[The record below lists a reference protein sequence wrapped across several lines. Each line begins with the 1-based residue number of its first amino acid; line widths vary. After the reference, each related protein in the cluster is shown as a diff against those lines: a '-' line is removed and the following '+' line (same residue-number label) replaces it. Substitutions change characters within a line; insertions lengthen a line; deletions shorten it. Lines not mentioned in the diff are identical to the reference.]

1 MLTPL
6 RILMFIKDH
15 EYGSCGSLSLSAYM
29 YFLCDL
35 DMFNQ
40 IMVVNDYLV
49 TEEDT
54 RLGVL
59 KVSGIVMYEKKM
71 RDIHLYFFVSLE
83 MCENDVV

>member
-6 RILMFIKDH
+6 RTLMFIKDH

-35 DMFNQ
+35 DDMFNQ
-40 IMVVNDYLV
+40 IMVVNDCLV

-71 RDIHLYFFVSLE
+71 GDIDLYFFFYLS
-83 MCENDVV
+83 